1 MQRQEQET
9 RASENSEQTMQRQEQ
24 ETRAGENSEQTMQR
38 QEQDRKLAEGFRGG
52 SRIDGRGVLR
62 RGIFCAT
69 PTDDVIFAQRHFLHT
84 CHSD

>member
-1 MQRQEQET
+1 
-9 RASENSEQTMQRQEQ
+9 
-24 ETRAGENSEQTMQR
+24 MQR

-69 PTDDVIFAQRHFLHT
+69 PTDDVIFAQRHFRTHAT
-84 CHSD
+84 VISYTKS